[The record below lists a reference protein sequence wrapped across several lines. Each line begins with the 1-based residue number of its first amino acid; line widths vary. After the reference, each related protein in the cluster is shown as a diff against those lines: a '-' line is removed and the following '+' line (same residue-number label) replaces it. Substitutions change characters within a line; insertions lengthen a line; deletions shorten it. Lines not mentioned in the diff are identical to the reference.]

1 MAIEDYLI
9 PGASV
14 IGDVANMFTQDKT
27 NRDNRWFQAQ
37 QNEYNRQHAWAMFK
51 ATNDYNNTVTDPAY
65 YMKRFKDAGLNP
77 FLAYGNPQK
86 VGASAVSPSTSS
98 LPAGQTAKLNL
109 AEASRL
115 FLEAR
120 MQKQT
125 IATQKSQELANI
137 AQANKTQAEADGQIA
152 LNNHNAS
159 MYGGQIV
166 KQGLEIENLKGSNV
180 KLQQD
185 VNESVSRTNLNNQ
198 QKEFVKLQADKLII
212 DIENARIEGDL
223 KKAEIAYKN
232 TLNRVANELGIQ
244 DARLKKVQADLM
256 SATSGMSG
264 LSLMQLPGVAIG
276 GLLKLLQMAS
286 DSDKVNKPGKYPNNE
301 RIKP

>member
-1 MAIEDYLI
+1 MAIEDFII

-14 IGDVANMFTQDKT
+14 IGDVANMFIQDKT
-27 NRDNRWFQAQ
+27 NRDNRWFQAE

-86 VGASAVSPSTSS
+86 VGASSVSPSTSS

-120 MQKQT
+120 MQKQS
-125 IATQKSQELANI
+125 IATQKSQEVANL

-152 LNNHNAS
+152 LNNHNAQ

-166 KQGLEIENLKGSNV
+166 KQGLEIENLKGSNA

-185 VNESVSRTNLNNQ
+185 VNESISRTNLNNE
-198 QKEFVKLQADKLII
+198 QKNYVISQANKLII
-212 DIENARIEGDL
+212 DIENAKKEGDL
-223 KKAEIAYKN
+223 KQAEIAYKQTMTRIAKEMN
-232 TLNRVANELGIQ
+232 IYDVKLRKIQAELAEQ
-244 DARLKKVQADLM
+244 
-256 SATSGMSG
+256 TSGMTQVG
-264 LSLMQLPGVAIG
+264 INQLPGMLI
-276 GLLKLLQMAS
+276 GLLIKTMNEWIKGGINMDKLL
-286 DSDKVNKPGKYPNNE
+286 P
-301 RIKP
+301 

>member
-1 MAIEDYLI
+1 MAFEDYLI
-9 PGASV
+9 PGTSV
-14 IGDVANMFTQDKT
+14 IGDVANMFTQNKT
-27 NRDNRWFQAQ
+27 NRDNRWFQAE

-98 LPAGQTAKLNL
+98 LPPGQTAKLNL

-120 MQKQT
+120 MQKQS
-125 IATQKSQELANI
+125 IATQKSQEVANL

-159 MYGGQIV
+159 MYGGQVV
-166 KQGLEIENLKGSNV
+166 KQGLEIENLKGSNA

-185 VNESVSRTNLNNQ
+185 VQESISRTSLNNE
-198 QKEFVKLQADKLII
+198 QKNYVISQANKLII
-212 DIENARIEGDL
+212 DIENAKKEGDL
-223 KKAEIAYKN
+223 KKAEIVYKQ
-232 TLNRVANELGIQ
+232 TMTRIANEMNIYDVKLRK
-244 DARLKKVQADLM
+244 AQAEL
-256 SATSGMSG
+256 AEQTSGMTQVGIS
-264 LSLMQLPGVAIG
+264 QLPGMLIG
-276 GLLKLLQMAS
+276 LFIKTMNDWIKGGINIDKLL
-286 DSDKVNKPGKYPNNE
+286 P
-301 RIKP
+301 

>member
-1 MAIEDYLI
+1 MAIENILSA
-9 PGASV
+9 GTSV
-14 IGDVANMFTQDKT
+14 IGDVANMFTQGKT
-27 NRDNRWFQAQ
+27 NSDNRWFQAQ

-51 ATNDYNNTVTDPAY
+51 ATNDYNNTVTDPSY

-86 VGASAVSPSTSS
+86 VGASAVTPSTGS
-98 LPAGQTAKLNL
+98 LPPGQNSKLDLAGAT
-109 AEASRL
+109 RL
-115 FLEAR
+115 FLESR
-120 MQKQT
+120 MQKEA
-125 IATQKSQELANI
+125 IKTQQSQQAVNN
-137 AQANKTQAEADGQIA
+137 AQALKTSAEADGIIA
-152 LNNHNAS
+152 LNNHNAQ
-159 MYGGQIV
+159 MYGGQVV
-166 KQGLEIENLKGSNV
+166 KQGLEIENLKGSNA

-198 QKEFVKLQADKLII
+198 QKEYVKLQADKLII
-212 DIENARIEGDL
+212 DIENARVEGDL

-244 DARLKKVQADLM
+244 DVRLKKVQADLM

-286 DSDKVNKPGKYPNNE
+286 DSDKVNKPGKYHNNE